1 MVYNYCAVATNV
13 QYVPYLLGSLVG
25 MMPEVIA
32 SIYTYDLSF
41 PFFCLIGRRYKY
53 IIFHF

>member
-13 QYVPYLLGSLVG
+13 QYGPYLLGSLVG
-25 MMPEVIA
+25 MLPEVIA

-41 PFFCLIGRRYKY
+41 LLFRLIDRRYKY